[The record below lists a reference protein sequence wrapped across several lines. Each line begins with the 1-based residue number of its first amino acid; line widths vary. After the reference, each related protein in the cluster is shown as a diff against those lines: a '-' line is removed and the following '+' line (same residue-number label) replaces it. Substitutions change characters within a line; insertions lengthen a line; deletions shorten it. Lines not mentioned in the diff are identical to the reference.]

1 MSGPRVL
8 PEYYGPNGD
17 QIANAFY
24 NQAGRKRQNM
34 LDTRAGKESDARL
47 AESTYRLQ
55 HEQQIDPLEDAIR
68 RATAREHGI
77 MGPGEQGAT
86 DMQPGGQ
93 SGLPPVQMP
102 QQPPP
107 AAGPPTGKVMN
118 PLYDM
123 TPVEGTAHALPGAF
137 NPVTGTHNP
146 ADVNLGG
153 GYRLQGAMTPE
164 GRRGR
169 DASELAA
176 AHIPGLTPELAMYLS
191 DHPEHIAPF
200 IQRAY
205 GRVGQRWEPGSEE
218 EALDYE
224 GKLAALRHHE
234 TQRQAGQLTLE
245 QALSQVDEAYSE
257 RDPISGGIKSSRLS
271 MPSRMRLA
279 QEVMHGNYS
288 HLGAS
293 NKFGT
298 APLDRGQGGATSKRH
313 ITKDQQAYLQHTG
326 KWDPSRYIV
335 DPN

>member
-123 TPVEGTAHALPGAF
+123 TPVEGTAAQPGRRQPGRRLSTPRRHDAGRSEGSRC
-137 NPVTGTHNP
+137 VG
-146 ADVNLGG
+146 VGG
-153 GYRLQGAMTPE
+153 G
-164 GRRGR
+164 
-169 DASELAA
+169 
-176 AHIPGLTPELAMYLS
+176 AHPWSHA
-191 DHPEHIAPF
+191 
-200 IQRAY
+200 RA
-205 GRVGQRWEPGSEE
+205 GDVPVG
-218 EALDYE
+218 
-224 GKLAALRHHE
+224 
-234 TQRQAGQLTLE
+234 
-245 QALSQVDEAYSE
+245 
-257 RDPISGGIKSSRLS
+257 
-271 MPSRMRLA
+271 PS
-279 QEVMHGNYS
+279 
-288 HLGAS
+288 
-293 NKFGT
+293 
-298 APLDRGQGGATSKRH
+298 
-313 ITKDQQAYLQHTG
+313 
-326 KWDPSRYIV
+326 
-335 DPN
+335 